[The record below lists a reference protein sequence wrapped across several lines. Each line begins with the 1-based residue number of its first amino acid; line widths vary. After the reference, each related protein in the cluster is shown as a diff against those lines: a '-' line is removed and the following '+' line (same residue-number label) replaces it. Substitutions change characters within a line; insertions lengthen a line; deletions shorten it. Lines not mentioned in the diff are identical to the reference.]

1 MAEEHNSIN
10 QLWDYLKGHD
20 GEISE
25 VKTVVAGLQVGQQ
38 ATNSKL
44 DMVVNTMNRMENV
57 LNRPVQSPNYAGV
70 ATVFIGASALIGSL
84 FWSSI
89 TPIREDVHTLQ
100 AWKESHQA
108 DLLTEAYDNGRRD
121 QAIYDLRKQRFKQ

>member
-10 QLWDYLKGHD
+10 QLWDYIKGHD
-20 GEISE
+20 SEISD
-25 VKTVVAGLQVGQQ
+25 VRTVVAGLAAEQQ

-44 DMVVNTMNRMENV
+44 DMVVNSMIRMEGV
-57 LNRPVQSPNYAGV
+57 LNRPQQSPNYAGL

-84 FWSSI
+84 FVTSI
-89 TPIREDVHTLQ
+89 SPIREDVHTLQ

-121 QAIYDLRKQRFKQ
+121 QAIDDLRKRRFE